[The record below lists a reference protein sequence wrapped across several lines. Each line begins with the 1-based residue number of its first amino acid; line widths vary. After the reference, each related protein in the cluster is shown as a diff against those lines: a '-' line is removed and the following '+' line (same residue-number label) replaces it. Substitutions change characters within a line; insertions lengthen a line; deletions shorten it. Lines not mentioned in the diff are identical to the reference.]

1 MCLYNIKMKL
11 QSTGQESIPEFATR
25 VLKDRT
31 LSDEQIIDIY
41 FRTKFFWKAS
51 AIAKKW
57 ESIRKILSYMKNKG
71 KIEEVRRVT
80 REVSAEIFYR
90 LIKE

>member
-1 MCLYNIKMKL
+1 
-11 QSTGQESIPEFATR
+11 
-25 VLKDRT
+25 
-31 LSDEQIIDIY
+31 
-41 FRTKFFWKAS
+41 
-51 AIAKKW
+51 
-57 ESIRKILSYMKNKG
+57 MKNKG

>member
-1 MCLYNIKMKL
+1 MKL

-51 AIAKKW
+51 AIAKK
-57 ESIRKILSYMKNKG
+57 
-71 KIEEVRRVT
+71 
-80 REVSAEIFYR
+80 
-90 LIKE
+90 